1 MAADARRMVRVPIE
15 RRYVVRLLISI
26 GLSIG
31 VALLC
36 PQLVGD
42 VPSSLVLLVKW
53 VFVPTGSMVPV
64 ATVVYTCFGW
74 LLFCYLF
81 SDFFEEGISR
91 SAVHVLP
98 RSRSRRTWFAHRM
111 ACLLV
116 YVVLYAVLVDG
127 ALVWLGGVQAE
138 GGAVALL
145 AGTVLLDVLT
155 LTAIMLV
162 TLLVATLLNPV
173 VACPLVFGGHLLA
186 LCAFASADPSV
197 ATCAAWLLPSVQGV
211 YALHEG
217 AVLASGLGQPVAM
230 MGMGYSFGYLA
241 IGSLA
246 LLAALWARFAKR
258 DVL

>member
-1 MAADARRMVRVPIE
+1 MAADTRRTVRMPIE
-15 RRYVVRLLISI
+15 RRYVARLLISI

-36 PQLVGD
+36 PQLVGG

-53 VFVPTGSMVPV
+53 VFVPMGSMVPV
-64 ATVVYTCFGW
+64 ATVIYTCFGW

-81 SDFFEEGISR
+81 SDFFEEGISH

-127 ALVWLGGVQAE
+127 ALVWLGGASTESV
-138 GGAVALL
+138 AVALF

-155 LTAIMLV
+155 LTVIMLV

-173 VACPLVFGGHLLA
+173 VACPVVFGGHLLA

-197 ATCAAWLLPSVQGV
+197 ATCAAWLLPSAQGV

-217 AVLASGLGQPVAM
+217 AVLASEFGQPVAM
-230 MGMGYSFGYLA
+230 MGMGYSCGYLA